1 LASGGFGY
9 FISDPMNHERT
20 DPMGIG
26 ASIVLIAA
34 GAILRFA
41 VTLDTTFG
49 STRVNWNVVG
59 DVLMIVGVIGLLI
72 SLIWLAAAA
81 RRGNDVYVDRG
92 DRPYTP

>member
-1 LASGGFGY
+1 
-9 FISDPMNHERT
+9 
-20 DPMGIG
+20 MGIG

-41 VTLDTTFG
+41 VTLDSTFG
-49 STRVNWNVVG
+49 STPVNWNIVG

-72 SLIWLAAAA
+72 SLIWLAAAT
-81 RRGNDVYVDRG
+81 RRGGDVYDARG